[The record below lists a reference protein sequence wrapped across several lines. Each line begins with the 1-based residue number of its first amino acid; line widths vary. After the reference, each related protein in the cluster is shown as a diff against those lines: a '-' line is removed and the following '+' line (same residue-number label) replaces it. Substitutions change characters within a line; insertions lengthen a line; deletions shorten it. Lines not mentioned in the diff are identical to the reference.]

1 MQAAR
6 IIQNKSSLHAERAGQ
21 NQPHLENLQSQMISI
36 LLDGVMNDQSPRYV
50 SERIFPLW
58 QQLPPQHNLRKQA
71 PDLASLNRHV
81 AALYQEL
88 RTGESQK
95 EGAKVYDCKKPL
107 DALEFIDD
115 QGRKNGPE
123 WPKNPLFHEFLCLAD
138 KNGDKTCGGQGL
150 EKNWFF
156 HTLGRGKPSEDHY
169 NPTHCKEITA
179 LSDETCIQE
188 CLQDQIESPKRPIYG
203 LIGLGTNCQ
212 EYVDDILQKCTDQCR
227 EEEK

>member
-1 MQAAR
+1 MQATR

-36 LLDGVMNDQSPRYV
+36 LLDGVMSDHSPRYV
-50 SERIFPLW
+50 SEKIFPLI
-58 QQLPPQHNLRKQA
+58 QQLPSQHNLRKQA
-71 PDLASLNRHV
+71 GDMAALQGHV
-81 AALYQEL
+81 SALYQGL
-88 RTGESQK
+88 QLGDAQK
-95 EGAKVYDCKKPL
+95 VAAKVYDCKKPL
-107 DALEFIDD
+107 DALQFVDD

-123 WPKNPLFHEFLCLAD
+123 LPQNPLFHEFLCIED
-138 KNGDKTCGGQGL
+138 KNGDKTCGGQDL
-150 EKNWFF
+150 KKNWFF

-169 NPTHCKEITA
+169 NRAHCEEVTS
-179 LSDETCIQE
+179 LRDETCIQE